1 MLKSLLKKILVILL
15 ILVALII
22 IYIAITIIVNRSS
35 QSTEPIYPKIEGTT
49 SSPLEDNSLQ
59 IVSWNIGYAGMGEG
73 SDFLFDNGTS
83 LRPPSKQAVEKNL
96 EGIKRFLKENN
107 TDIMMLQEIPF
118 ASFTNYNTNVYP
130 ILRKEF
136 NQYQWTYSND
146 LYTKLLPSFIGLRI
160 GNSTASR
167 IPIISSE
174 AIALT
179 REPGYFLYVFKKDY
193 RMHVTRL
200 THSGVNWTIINIHL
214 SAFDD
219 DSVSIRETQLK
230 EVIEYAKSERAKGQH
245 VVVGGDWNLELV
257 ETDFGPYT
265 TSEEDQFWIR
275 SLPSFAQ
282 SEGWSWVSDDKTP
295 SVRTAEKPYVK
306 GENYTLVID
315 GFFVSDNVKV
325 LDVTTKDL
333 QFGPSDHHP
342 VMLKVTVNNNM

>member
-1 MLKSLLKKILVILL
+1 MLKSLPKKFFKAFLIVI
-15 ILVALII
+15 VLII
-22 IYIAITIIVNRSS
+22 VYLVITIIVNRSS
-35 QSTEPIYPKIEGTT
+35 QSTDDIFPPIVGTA
-49 SSPLEDNSLQ
+49 SSPLDDDSLK
-59 IVSWNIGYAGMGEG
+59 ILSWNIGYAGMGEG
-73 SDFLFDNGTS
+73 SDFLFDNGSS
-83 LRPPSKQAVEKNL
+83 LRPPSKQAVEENL
-96 EGIKRFLKENN
+96 EGIKSFLRENDS
-107 TDIMMLQEIPF
+107 DIMMLQEIPY

-130 ILRKEF
+130 ILSKEF
-136 NQYQWTYSND
+136 DQYQWTYSND

-179 REPGYFLYVFKKDY
+179 REPGYFLYFFKKDY
-193 RMHVTRL
+193 RMHITRL
-200 THSGVNWTIINIHL
+200 THSGVNWTLINIHL

-219 DSVSIRETQLK
+219 DTVSIRETQLK
-230 EVIEYAKSERAKGQH
+230 EIIEYAKSERAKGQH
-245 VVVGGDWNLELV
+245 VIVGGDWNLELV
-257 ETDFGPYT
+257 DTDFGPYT

-282 SEGWSWVSDDKTP
+282 TKGFSWIADERTP

-333 QFGPSDHHP
+333 HFKPTDHHP
-342 VMLKVTVNNNM
+342 VLLKVAPNNK